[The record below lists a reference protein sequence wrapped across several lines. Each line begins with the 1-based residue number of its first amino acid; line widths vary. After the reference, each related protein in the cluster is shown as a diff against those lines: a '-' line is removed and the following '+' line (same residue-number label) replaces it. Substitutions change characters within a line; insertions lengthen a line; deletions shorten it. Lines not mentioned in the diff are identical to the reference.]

1 MPIIERRGEV
11 VGQNIL
17 LHRASAHSRQVEF
30 GQSVGEVEAT
40 KRAAVAVEIECAIGS
55 VHHQKLL
62 NAVRFQHLGIAVVKK
77 RATEIKVAL
86 VRGHITAIGVDAD
99 DAMASW
105 HIPHLFRVAH
115 HLHAFAS
122 PTQVHRLQSLA
133 HRSRFLVVEKR
144 CGRWTNSHVFHN
156 SFSDLK

>member
-1 MPIIERRGEV
+1 MTG
-11 VGQNIL
+11 
-17 LHRASAHSRQVEF
+17 
-30 GQSVGEVEAT
+30 
-40 KRAAVAVEIECAIGS
+40 EIEHTIRS

-86 VRGHITAIGVDAD
+86 VGGHIAAIGVDAD

-144 CGRWTNSHVFHN
+144 CGRGTNCHVFHN

>member
-1 MPIIERRGEV
+1 MTG
-11 VGQNIL
+11 
-17 LHRASAHSRQVEF
+17 
-30 GQSVGEVEAT
+30 
-40 KRAAVAVEIECAIGS
+40 EIEHTIRS

-86 VRGHITAIGVDAD
+86 VRGHIAAIGVNAKNTV
-99 DAMASW
+99 SNW
-105 HIPHLFRVAH
+105 HIPHLFRAAH

-133 HRSRFLVVEKR
+133 HRSRFLVVEKS
-144 CGRWTNSHVFHN
+144 GSGGANNHVFHN